1 MTPFT
6 AIESRAAFLDEENI
20 DTDAIYPAR
29 FLLLMDRDGLGPY
42 LFRDRRFTGD
52 ELRNDRFILDR
63 EPFNKA
69 QVLIAG
75 AGFGCGS
82 SREQAV
88 WALTGFGIRCVI
100 APDFGEIFA
109 GNALKNGLLTLR
121 LAPDV
126 VRRLGEAALQGAS
139 VRIDLEVQTVS
150 MNGEHI
156 AKIDIDG
163 HHRDALLNGW
173 DEADI
178 MLREDGAAIADFE
191 LRHRAVQPWLFAKG
205 E

>member
-6 AIESRAAFLDEENI
+6 TIDSPAAWLDEENI

-42 LFRDRRFTGD
+42 LFRDRRFTGQ

-63 EPFNKA
+63 EPFNTA

-109 GNALKNGLLTLR
+109 GNALKNGLLTIR

-126 VRRLGEAALQGAS
+126 VRQLGESALKGSLFRVDLDARSVMMDGAHVAA
-139 VRIDLEVQTVS
+139 
-150 MNGEHI
+150 
-156 AKIDIDG
+156 IDIPD
-163 HHRDALLNGW
+163 HHRQALLNGW

-191 LRHRAVQPWLFAKG
+191 LRHRAAQPWLFAKG